1 MTLGVYCDIIIHRYG
16 TCFFALLSFTSE
28 LIYRYQL
35 YKKTKKNMKNYVI
48 STQAFENSDRIG
60 ITSAFGLIFA
70 VAVMIMSTI
79 LSSSPNSIE
88 LWIVMVIGVVAS
100 LIFLGVI
107 IRANKSVGIQS
118 NDHEYIGIAKQ
129 NERRMWITV
138 ITSLV
143 VVYSSLIVT
152 LTLYFSR

>member
-1 MTLGVYCDIIIHRYG
+1 
-16 TCFFALLSFTSE
+16 
-28 LIYRYQL
+28 
-35 YKKTKKNMKNYVI
+35 MKNYVI